1 MVFIECSV
9 ESLDEIENTL
19 HKEIEGIIFR
29 DDKGKEK
36 RYKVKGMINQTT
48 AYMKKLYPDTDWD
61 WENIHVAILLGEVIK
76 P

>member
-19 HKEIEGIIFR
+19 YKEIEGIVLR

-36 RYKVKGMINQTT
+36 RFKVNGMISQTT
-48 AYMKKLYPDTDWD
+48 AYMKHLYPDIEWN
-61 WENIHVAILLGEVIK
+61 WENIHVAILLGDEIK
-76 P
+76 